1 MPFIGT
7 GEKTPKEALDA
18 AAKEYIKEAKA
29 QGFLK

>member
-7 GEKTPKEALDA
+7 GEMTPKAALDA